1 MKNIPEKEL
10 FQQNSLTVS
19 RLNTC
24 LTPKKTFE
32 PSRDRPDSS
41 LVDLVNWVTEEFCDD
56 PKRHGSYIHNKIV
69 MDGQFLQFCED
80 TDTEVECLLK
90 DSIASWKASHDSE
103 HFIAQGVFKIKR
115 GTLEFLHCALFH
127 KGNQYEDEVSFFI
140 IVKNSMFNRYLK
152 FRNEYEEWQRERE
165 RSSQEIYVV
174 GGEPISYE
182 ADISWDDLIIPKDL
196 EKEIRTSVEGFLK
209 AESFYKENS
218 IPWKRGMIFWGD
230 PGNGKT
236 MAIKIILSEYGFKP
250 VTIQP
255 GHPQKDQLLEEAFE
269 FAESHGPSLLF
280 LEDFPEL
287 IAGIDE
293 SHFLQLLD
301 GVSSKEGLLVI
312 ATANDLSKIP
322 KNLTDRPSRFDRKI
336 KFPSP
341 DKNMA
346 LQFLKS
352 KFKRKLKVKEYNSIV
367 KEVIKR
373 DFSFAYL
380 KELYVTS
387 AHIAISDNR
396 DTPNYN
402 DVEKA
407 LEYLSKDKGYVQ
419 TGFGLGS
426 KAMDIESLFQDE
438 KED

>member
-10 FQQNSLTVS
+10 FQQNSLTTQ
-19 RLNTC
+19 RLNKF
-24 LTPKKTFE
+24 LTPKKPFE
-32 PSRDRPDSS
+32 PKRKRPESS
-41 LVDLVNWVTEEFCDD
+41 LIELINWATEEFCQE
-56 PKRHGSYIHNKIV
+56 PQKHGSYIHNKIV
-69 MDGQFLQFCED
+69 MDGQFLQFCEETN
-80 TDTEVECLLK
+80 TDVECLVK
-90 DSIASWKASHDSE
+90 DSIASWKADHDSE
-103 HFIAQGVFKIKR
+103 HFIAQGIFKIKR

-127 KGNQYEDEVSFFI
+127 KGNQNEDEVSFFI
-140 IVKNSMFNRYLK
+140 VVKNSMFSRYTK

-182 ADISWDDLIIPKDL
+182 DDISWGDLIIPPDL
-196 EKEIRTSVEGFLK
+196 EEEIKTSVEGFLK
-209 AESFYKENS
+209 AEDFYKENN
-218 IPWKRGMIFWGD
+218 IPWKRGMIFWGG

-255 GHPQKDQLLEEAFE
+255 GHPQKDQLLEEAFDY
-269 FAESHGPSLLF
+269 AESHGPSLLF
-280 LEDFPEL
+280 LEDLPEM
-287 IAGIDE
+287 ISGIDD

-322 KNLTDRPSRFDRKI
+322 ANLTDRPSRFDRKI
-336 KFPSP
+336 KFPGPS
-341 DKNMA
+341 KEMA
-346 LQFLKS
+346 MKFLKS
-352 KFKRKLKVKEYNSIV
+352 KFKRKLKAKEYNVIV
-367 KEVIKR
+367 KEAIKN

-387 AHIAISDNR
+387 AHIAISNGR
-396 DTPNYN
+396 KSQNYN

-426 KAMDIESLFQDE
+426 KSMDMESLLF
-438 KED
+438 KEED